1 MTAKAQ
7 MPLLCAAALFV
18 ACAVFRTALEADPV
32 THVLVQLPC
41 LAFAGWLVGR
51 AIREISADAYALSD
65 RGVAG
70 LLVAVFT
77 IAFWMLP
84 RSIDAALESP
94 VVALAKFF
102 SIPLLIGVLL
112 AICWKQVHP
121 IVRGFLKANALS
133 MLGVLAFLY
142 THAPIRI
149 CNNYLVSDQERL
161 GFGFLIVA
169 FALAVIWV
177 VPLFVGSRAND
188 VAPRSLRRS
197 CSA

>member
-1 MTAKAQ
+1 VTARAQ
-7 MPLLCAAALFV
+7 LPLLCAAALFV
-18 ACAVFRTALEADPV
+18 ACAVSRTTLEADPV

-41 LAFAGWLVGR
+41 LAFAGWLFGR
-51 AIREISADAYALSD
+51 AMREISADAYALAD

-70 LLVAVFT
+70 LLVAIFT

-84 RSIDAALESP
+84 RSIDASLESP
-94 VVALAKFF
+94 VVALTKFF
-102 SIPLLIGVLL
+102 SIPLLIGVPL
-112 AICWKQVHP
+112 AVCWKQVHP

-161 GFGFLIVA
+161 GVGFLIVA
-169 FALAVIWV
+169 FALALIWV
-177 VPLFVGSRAND
+177 VPLFVGSRAD
-188 VAPRSLRRS
+188 AVAPQPLRRS